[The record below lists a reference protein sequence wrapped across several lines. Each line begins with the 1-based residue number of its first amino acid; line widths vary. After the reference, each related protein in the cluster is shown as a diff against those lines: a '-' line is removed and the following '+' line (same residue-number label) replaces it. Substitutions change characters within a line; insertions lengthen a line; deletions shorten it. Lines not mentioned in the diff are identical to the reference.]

1 MDLRFAKILRFGIQ
15 RASLNMDLYNAFNA
29 NAVLQ
34 QSNAFGNWLQP
45 QGILVGPNVKFS
57 VLYDF

>member
-1 MDLRFAKILRFGIQ
+1 
-15 RASLNMDLYNAFNA
+15 MDLYNAFNA

-57 VLYDF
+57 VMYDF